1 MTNNDIIT
9 VEIYTA
15 GAWPSG
21 KATDFESVAHGGV
34 NMIATTTDWL
44 FSPNLLTIEQASYLS
59 GWSVETMH
67 WLIQVGNID
76 VDRSGQIFKDS
87 LEEFQESLV
96 LALNARSQ

>member
-1 MTNNDIIT
+1 
-9 VEIYTA
+9 
-15 GAWPSG
+15 
-21 KATDFESVAHGGV
+21 
-34 NMIATTTDWL
+34 
-44 FSPNLLTIEQASYLS
+44 
-59 GWSVETMH
+59 MH